1 MTAADA
7 LSSSSRTMPKQAAY
21 PPRLG
26 AGFAGLGAA
35 LPPRIVTNSE
45 LAETIETSDE
55 WIRSRTGIEQRHV
68 AGPTEYTSDLA
79 VAAALDALRRSP
91 VAAEQLDL
99 VLCATTSGDYLWPAT
114 ASLVQHRIGAR
125 RAAAFDVAAAC
136 SGFCYAVATASAWI
150 RSGDAGAVLVIGADT
165 LTKQLNWSDR
175 ATCVLFGDGAG
186 AAVMTAC
193 SPEEGVLASVL
204 GSDGGGAE
212 QVWIPAGGTRE
223 PVTAEVLSSGRNRIH
238 MRGAEVYRFAVDV
251 VPRVTR
257 QVLERAGLTLEDVD
271 LLVLHQANI
280 RIMHAAADRLG
291 IQRELVYTNL
301 QRYGNTSAASIPIA
315 LHEAARDGRL
325 RRGSIVVTV
334 GFGSGLSWG
343 ANVIRWGG
351 SA

>member
-1 MTAADA
+1 MTTADA
-7 LSSSSRTMPKQAAY
+7 LPASSLDLAQEAISS
-21 PPRLG
+21 PRIG
-26 AGFAGLGAA
+26 AGFASLGAA
-35 LPPRIVTNSE
+35 VPKRILTNAE
-45 LAETIETSDE
+45 LAEMVETSDE

-68 AGPTEYTSDLA
+68 AGPDEFTSDLA
-79 VAAALDALRRSP
+79 VAASLDALRRSP
-91 VAAEQLDL
+91 FTAEQIDL

-136 SGFCYAVATASAWI
+136 SGFCCAVATAAAWI
-150 RSGDAGAVLVIGADT
+150 RSNDADTVLVVGADT
-165 LTKQLNWSDR
+165 LTKQLNWRDR

-193 SPEEGVLASVL
+193 SPDEGVLASVL
-204 GSDGGGAE
+204 GSDGAGVE

-223 PVTAEVLSSGRNRIH
+223 PITPEGLVAGRNRIH
-238 MRGAEVYRFAVDV
+238 MRGADVYRFAVEV
-251 VPRVTR
+251 VPRVT
-257 QVLERAGLTLEDVD
+257 QQALERANLTLEDVD

-291 IQRELVYTNL
+291 IRRERVYTNL

-315 LHEAARDGRL
+315 LNEAARDGML
-325 RRGSIVVTV
+325 PRGSIVVTV

-351 SA
+351 GV